1 MTSAPENPP
10 GDPTKQGKLYS
21 SALAALEGISND
33 ATVLVAGFAGCGIP
47 QKLLRG
53 LAESGVSGL
62 TLICQGAWIQEPGDF
77 TVTDLVGSG
86 QVKKMISPMP
96 FHPVH
101 GGAVKEQWESGEL
114 EIEIVSQGV
123 LAERLRAGGAG
134 IGGVFLPSSSG
145 TRFAEGKE
153 VRQYDGCEHV
163 LELALKA
170 DFALLRA
177 QAADTLGNMVYDGT
191 ARNWNPT
198 MAMAAGVTVVEVDA
212 VHDPGGIDPE
222 LVITQAIFID
232 RLVLSD

>member
-1 MTSAPENPP
+1 MTSAPENTP
-10 GDPTKQGKLYS
+10 GDLTKQGKLYS
-21 SALAALEGISND
+21 SALAALEGIFND

-77 TVTDLVGSG
+77 TVTDLVASG

-101 GGAVKEQWESGEL
+101 GGVVKEQWESGEL

-198 MAMAAGVTVVEVDA
+198 MAMAAAVTVVEVDA

>member
-1 MTSAPENPP
+1 MTSAPENTP
-10 GDPTKQGKLYS
+10 GDLTKQGKLYS

-96 FHPVH
+96 FHPVQ
-101 GGAVKEQWESGEL
+101 GGVVKEQWESGEL

-198 MAMAAGVTVVEVDA
+198 MAMAAAVTVVEVDA

>member
-1 MTSAPENPP
+1 MTSTPENSP
-10 GDPTKQGKLYS
+10 GDPIKQGKLYS

-47 QKLLRG
+47 QKLLCG
-53 LAESGVSGL
+53 LAETGVSGL

-77 TVTDLVGSG
+77 TVADLVAGG

-96 FHPVH
+96 FHPTH
-101 GGAVKEQWESGEL
+101 GGPVKERWQSGEL
-114 EIEIVSQGV
+114 EVEVVSQGV

-145 TRFAEGKE
+145 TRFVEGKE
-153 VRQYDGCEHV
+153 VRQYDGREHV

-177 QAADTLGNMVYDGT
+177 MASDTLGNMVYGGT

-212 VHDPGGIDPE
+212 VHEPGGIDPE

-232 RLVLSD
+232 RLVLSA

>member
-1 MTSAPENPP
+1 MTSAPENSP

-77 TVTDLVGSG
+77 TVADLVGSG

-177 QAADTLGNMVYDGT
+177 QAADTLGNMVYDG
-191 ARNWNPT
+191 
-198 MAMAAGVTVVEVDA
+198 
-212 VHDPGGIDPE
+212 
-222 LVITQAIFID
+222 
-232 RLVLSD
+232 